1 MSADQFSTKW
11 IYLTSCPSSAR
22 NCIIVPTA
30 MDKNNYIIIDY
41 CDDHYHN
48 LWDAKIIDCIHKYDI
63 DNDKW
68 IKINGFN
75 NMENISS
82 FSAALDVT
90 KKILYLFCPHI
101 LTQIQLN
108 NNNITNHTH
117 NIEIYTG

>member
-11 IYLTSCPSSAR
+11 IDLTSCPSS

-41 CDDHYHN
+41 CDDHN
-48 LWDAKIIDCIHKYDI
+48 LWGAKIIDCIHKYDI

-82 FSAALDVT
+82 FSAAFDV
-90 KKILYLFCPHI
+90 KKQILFLFRRDHI
-101 LTQIQLN
+101 TQIQLN
-108 NNNITNHTH
+108 NNHIINDNH
-117 NIEIYTG
+117 NM